1 MVLGAY
7 IIVVL
12 LSSMWL
18 VKKTEQNLLV
28 MLVFLIPSVHHYK
41 LAILLYMF
49 RLTIRTTEPS
59 LAPSVS

>member
-7 IIVVL
+7 IIVIL

-28 MLVFLIPSVHHYK
+28 MLVFLIP
-41 LAILLYMF
+41 
-49 RLTIRTTEPS
+49 
-59 LAPSVS
+59 